1 MIRTKPHTSFLRTTQ
16 AWFSADFM
24 NCKNLSENRVTF
36 ETFNEWSDMAN
47 ANQYFVSKLPYTGG
61 LDTIHILGPSYFD
74 RIDRKQ
80 LDNITDDLHDMGL
93 TFSFIKG
100 SMPLR
105 NYLFLTHTPHLLKPV
120 RPDALACLVNR
131 YYWLKKFSIH
141 YEKRDQKFKCL
152 QNQIVSIIETI
163 AYNFPNFDW
172 NIIQTI
178 QHHIRQGDNRLE
190 RDE

>member
-1 MIRTKPHTSFLRTTQ
+1 MKRLT
-16 AWFSADFM
+16 
-24 NCKNLSENRVTF
+24 NG
-36 ETFNEWSDMAN
+36 SDMTN
-47 ANQYFVSKLPYTGG
+47 ANLFFVSKLPNTGG
-61 LDTIHILGPSYFD
+61 LDTLHILGPSYFD

-80 LDNITDDLHDMGL
+80 LDNITDDLHDIVL

-105 NYLFLTHTPHLLKPV
+105 NYLFLTHMPHLLKRI

-131 YYWLKKFSIH
+131 YYWLKKFSVH
-141 YEKRDQKFKCL
+141 YEKRDKKFGLLQK
-152 QNQIVSIIETI
+152 QIVSIIETI
-163 AYNFPNFDW
+163 DHNFPNFDW
-172 NIIQTI
+172 DIIQDI

>member
-1 MIRTKPHTSFLRTTQ
+1 MTNT
-16 AWFSADFM
+16 
-24 NCKNLSENRVTF
+24 NLFFVT
-36 ETFNEWSDMAN
+36 
-47 ANQYFVSKLPYTGG
+47 KLPNTGG
-61 LDTIHILGPSYFD
+61 LDTFHILGPSYFD

-80 LDNITDDLHDMGL
+80 LDNITDDLHDNTL

-131 YYWLKKFSIH
+131 YYWLKKFSAH
-141 YEKRDQKFKCL
+141 YEKRDNQFKL
-152 QNQIVSIIETI
+152 LETQLVSIIEAI
-163 AYNFPNFDW
+163 EQNFPNFDW
-172 NIIQTI
+172 DIIQTI
-178 QHHIRQGDNRLE
+178 QHHIRKNDNRLE

>member
-1 MIRTKPHTSFLRTTQ
+1 MTNT
-16 AWFSADFM
+16 
-24 NCKNLSENRVTF
+24 NLFFVT
-36 ETFNEWSDMAN
+36 
-47 ANQYFVSKLPYTGG
+47 KLPNTGG

-80 LDNITDDLHDMGL
+80 LDNITDDLHDIVL

-131 YYWLKKFSIH
+131 YYWLKKFTVH
-141 YEKRDQKFKCL
+141 YEKSDTKSKRL
-152 QNQIVSIIETI
+152 QEQIVRIIEAI
-163 AYNFPNFDW
+163 EHHFPNFDW

-178 QHHIRQGDNRLE
+178 QHHIRQGDNLLE
-190 RDE
+190 RD